1 MRRILRVSVL
11 FLVAVGLTIGTL
23 LSHQVG
29 ATVPG
34 TNVALNYDSTN
45 TNLVSFSGVSDEL
58 MHISEDGKVVA
69 WLSYSRS
76 IVPGDTGSDKALYIK
91 NLQTGTTAIADLNL
105 GGSHGW
111 VADPRFAF
119 SRTGRYVAFSSSD
132 TNMVTSPSVPS
143 SPVQAHVYLRDNQLG
158 TLVLVDQTSSGTLG
172 NVGYGSGKP
181 FPVSVSDDG
190 RFIGFFTQANNLLT
204 ADNPPNPSY
213 GTYYIKDMQTGKI
226 ISPDVVSPGTRANS
240 SALDMRA
247 SCDGSF
253 MVFDSNATNRT
264 PQDNGKYNTYLLDL
278 RNGYS
283 VTNLTY
289 GANNGAK
296 PVSISCNGRYIVLRS
311 TSTNLTADSVSG
323 TIEHW
328 FRYDRL
334 TGKYTIVDKS
344 TSGYIPSTYSPS
356 SVGSPIVGDNGL
368 VVFSYWAKDIVS
380 PAASKLGEIY
390 LSNPDS
396 GTVELVP
403 VNASGVEQNSV
414 FTSSGTL
421 EIGSRGDFVIYESNA
436 TNLVPGVTSA
446 GLNAVLSKIQ

>member
-1 MRRILRVSVL
+1 MRSKLKLAVL
-11 FLVAVGLTIGTL
+11 SLAAAGLVTGALVNY
-23 LSHQVG
+23 QVE

-34 TNVALNYDSTN
+34 VNVALNYDSTN

-58 MHISEDGKVVA
+58 MHISEDGNTVA

-76 IVPGDTGSDKALYIK
+76 IVPGDTGSGRGLYIK
-91 NLQTGTTAIADLNL
+91 NVQTGATAVADLNL

-111 VADPRFAF
+111 VADPRFVL

-132 TNMVTSPSVPS
+132 TNMVASPSVPS
-143 SPVQAHVYLRDNQLG
+143 SPVQAHVYLRDNQQG
-158 TLVLVDQTSSGTLG
+158 TLILVDQTSSGTLG

-190 RFIGFFTQANNLLT
+190 RFVGFFTQANNLLA

-226 ISPDVVSPGTRANS
+226 ISPDVVGPGIRANS
-240 SALDMRA
+240 SALDMKA
-247 SCDGSF
+247 SCDGSL

-264 PQDNGKYNTYLLDL
+264 PQDNGKYNTYILDL

-289 GANNGAK
+289 NANNGAK
-296 PVSISCNGRYIVLRS
+296 PVSISCNGRYIVLTS
-311 TSTNLTADSVSG
+311 TSTNITTDSVSG
-323 TIEHW
+323 SNSHW

-334 TGKYTIVDKS
+334 KDAYTIVDKS
-344 TSGYIPSTYSPS
+344 TSGYIPATYSP
-356 SVGSPIVGDNGL
+356 GSKAGLVVGDNGL
-368 VVFSYWAKDIVS
+368 VVFTYYGKDIVS
-380 PAASKLGEIY
+380 PAASKFNEIY

-403 VNASGVEQNSV
+403 INASGIEQNSV
-414 FTSSGTL
+414 FSSSGTL

-436 TNLVPGVTSA
+436 TNLVPGVTT
-446 GLNAVLSKIQ
+446 GVNAVLSKIQ